1 MLAEER
7 ERVDQARGDELAL
20 ACKTDTAAQA
30 FRAQI
35 EDLRVENTRLT
46 VMAEVSRPVIEEE
59 KRRVGSLE
67 NELAELRGQLSASSV
82 RETELA
88 LKSKLLET
96 DRDRDLQERKDA
108 DDAREALQASVSRG
122 EVAKDEGRLRELR
135 EDLSMHHRKLEE
147 SEKRLTDLR
156 AELAGEKEAAAM
168 TSAEMSAAME
178 ASEAGRQR
186 DVAQAKDRLLRATT
200 EREKATH
207 TMENQLSQAARH
219 EEALSALRGEMDVFQ
234 KSAAEAF
241 APEKIAH
248 ARVEER
254 ET

>member
-1 MLAEER
+1 M
-7 ERVDQARGDELAL
+7 
-20 ACKTDTAAQA
+20 
-30 FRAQI
+30 
-35 EDLRVENTRLT
+35 
-46 VMAEVSRPVIEEE
+46 
-59 KRRVGSLE
+59 
-67 NELAELRGQLSASSV
+67 
-82 RETELA
+82 
-88 LKSKLLET
+88 
-96 DRDRDLQERKDA
+96 
-108 DDAREALQASVSRG
+108 
-122 EVAKDEGRLRELR
+122 AKDEGRLRELR

-186 DVAQAKDRLLRATT
+186 DVAQAKDRLLRAATEAAE

-207 TMENQLSQAARH
+207 AMENQLSQAARH
-219 EEALSALRGEMDVFQ
+219 EAALSALRGETDVLQ